1 MSSISITDE
10 NKNTINLNNN
20 SIAEENSL
28 KNNINSNNIDDSR
41 LKASPPPNF
50 IFQEEIV
57 SYCDC
62 ICGLNESFDVF
73 NSIEDKNDYLII
85 SNKDNHNI
93 EIINLYTKKIS
104 KSIEGN
110 STKFILLKYYL
121 DLGKRKEYLISID
134 LKSVIKIISITDNY
148 NILSK
153 IEFPREFRNNW
164 KILNCAVLFY
174 AQIGSQKMDIII
186 VSNRQR
192 YMEEQ
197 GTKIYNLHSG
207 QFLKDVSNT
216 KKNKVRFIIPWFNGA
231 DEQYYLIQLCED
243 LLVVVSLLQNEI
255 YAKLSEERFKSYSS
269 GFVHKEDE
277 IDYLYTST
285 NWSEICIWNLI
296 SKELVKTIKVSVKYD
311 NIRLY
316 GLLLWNENH
325 LVSIDD
331 THNAIIIIDLKQDK
345 VISSTNYKHKESVR
359 CVKRLKHKIY
369 GECLLTGGDDYT
381 IKLWKNIPD
390 LILPIFQ

>member
-1 MSSISITDE
+1 MKSITDE
-10 NKNTINLNNN
+10 NKNTININTN
-20 SIAEENSL
+20 SINEENNT

-41 LKASPPPNF
+41 LKTSPIPNF

-73 NSIEDKNDYLII
+73 NSIKDKNDYLII
-85 SNKDNHNI
+85 SNKDNNNI
-93 EIINLYTKKIS
+93 EIINLYTKELV

-121 DLGKRKEYLISID
+121 DLGKKKEYLICLD
-134 LKSVIKIISITDNY
+134 LKSLIKVISITDNY
-148 NILSK
+148 NIISK
-153 IEFPREFRNNW
+153 IEFPREFKNNW
-164 KILNCAVLFY
+164 KLLNCTVLFKV
-174 AQIGSQKMDIII
+174 QIGSQKMDIII

-197 GTKIYNLHSG
+197 GTKIYNLHTG

-216 KKNKVRFIIPWFNGA
+216 NKYKVRYIIPWFNEEN
-231 DEQYYLIQLCED
+231 EQYYLIMLCED

-255 YAKLSEERFKSYSS
+255 YAKLNEERYKSYSS
-269 GFVHKEDE
+269 GFVHKEDDV
-277 IDYLYTST
+277 DYLYVCN

-296 SKELVKTIKVSVKYD
+296 SKELVKNIKVSVKCD

-316 GLLLWNENH
+316 GLLLWNENY
-325 LVSIDD
+325 LVVIDD
-331 THNAIIIIDLKQDK
+331 TRNAIKIIDLKQDK
-345 VISSTNYKHKESVR
+345 VISSTNYRHNESVR
-359 CVKRLKHKIY
+359 CVKRIKHKIY
-369 GECLLTGGDDYT
+369 GECLLTGGDDYS
-381 IKLWKNIPD
+381 IKLWKNVPN
-390 LILPIFQ
+390 LIIPIFE